1 MLQWFVATDP
11 SATTGKS
18 YATGSRGEVA
28 VLLILRDPLE
38 YLSRSSR
45 VEEQTRGH
53 GQSIVQRGDNM
64 ANVSAGSPRVVVVD

>member
-45 VEEQTRGH
+45 VEEQTRGM
-53 GQSIVQRGDNM
+53 G
-64 ANVSAGSPRVVVVD
+64 RVLFCVMTTWQIFPPAPLV